1 MSVGYEQSASLGTAP
16 IPFPAITPHNPP
28 LSGREVSTDPSV
40 AQSLQTMTEPPRMS
54 VRPDVARA
62 VRAVSWFE
70 ATKYSPGSIAS
81 QWAIHDS
88 RLGCKGT
95 EIDDVDAFIAEASAV
110 QIMEAICRAELR
122 RKLYAPPEQRTDVRY
137 EDGES
142 KGQPMRAVAP
152 RRVLARTVRV
162 KPTRTCNFGVRGV
175 QGRRIEIA
183 ACLGKLT
190 KAAEV
195 KICQAARDASERSEV
210 WNELQQARSVAQRLR
225 GGAKKSRR
233 AHLAIVDAAVSD
245 LMRREK
251 SLSEKITA
259 AVASDEYR
267 AGIVRLAILFS
278 VPEVELV
285 IFGESF

>member
-1 MSVGYEQSASLGTAP
+1 MMNE
-16 IPFPAITPHNPP
+16 P
-28 LSGREVSTDPSV
+28 L
-40 AQSLQTMTEPPRMS
+40 RMS

-62 VRAVSWFE
+62 VRAVSWYE
-70 ATKYSPGSIAS
+70 NTTYSPGSVAS
-81 QWAIHDS
+81 RWAIHDS
-88 RLGCKGT
+88 RLGRKGA

-137 EDGES
+137 ENGES

-162 KPTRTCNFGVRGV
+162 KPSRTYNFGVRGV

-183 ACLGKLT
+183 ACLGKLS

-195 KICQAARDASERSEV
+195 KICQAARDASERLEV
-210 WNELQQARSVAQRLR
+210 WNELQQVRSVAQRLR

-233 AHLAIVDAAVSD
+233 AQVAIVDAAVRD
-245 LMRREK
+245 LMKREK
-251 SLSEKITA
+251 SLSDKITES
-259 AVASDEYR
+259 VESSEYR
-267 AGIVRLAILFS
+267 SGIVRLAVLFS
-278 VPEVELV
+278 VPEVEIV
-285 IFGESF
+285 IFGDEL